1 MSVHRPRPVRSSAL
15 AATALCLALAAP
27 ALAAPA
33 TRTVEHTIPADG
45 KVRIANL
52 AGTVDLLPAGGGPIK
67 VVAVVH
73 AEGDSASETRQLIE
87 AMRWVQERDG
97 TWNLAYPVDD
107 YDAFTYLDDRH
118 SFGGSSST
126 RFRGERVRVL
136 GRPRLGFGG
145 DAPVLFADITVHV
158 PRGARLEVANAVG
171 PARGEDLVV
180 TELKVDTGSG
190 NVKLARVQGRLVADT
205 GSGDVELSQVTG
217 DTVADTGSGTV
228 RIDGI
233 EGGRLKADTGSG
245 DIQISN
251 GTVRELVADT
261 GSGDIE
267 IEEVRFETFS
277 GDTGS
282 GDVTVRGGLAGATDI
297 LVDTGSGEVRLLG
310 GDGFEFDL
318 VADTGSGEVEV
329 GYADAELRRSRR
341 EIIGAVRGSGR
352 TRVVVGTGSGDVVVA
367 PLGGR

>member
-1 MSVHRPRPVRSSAL
+1 MRPFAPRPPLAL
-15 AATALCLALAAP
+15 AALSLALAAP

-33 TRTVEHTIPADG
+33 TKTVEHSIPAAVR
-45 KVRIANL
+45 VRIANL
-52 AGTVDLLPAGGGPIK
+52 AGTVDLLPAGDGPIK

-73 AEGDSASETRQLIE
+73 AQGESASETRELIE
-87 AMRWVQERDG
+87 AMHWVQEPDG
-97 TWNLAYPVDD
+97 TWNLSYPVDD

-118 SFGGSSST
+118 SFGGSSSA
-126 RFRGERVRVL
+126 RFRGERVRVY

-145 DAPVLFADITVHV
+145 DAPVLFADLTVHV
-158 PRGARLEVANAVG
+158 PRGARLEVHNVVG
-171 PARGEDLVV
+171 PARGEGLAVA
-180 TELKVDTGSG
+180 ELRVDTGSG
-190 NVKLARVQGRLVADT
+190 NVKLARVSGRLVADT
-205 GSGDVELSQVTG
+205 GSGDVELSEITG

-233 EGGRLKADTGSG
+233 EADRLKADTGSG
-245 DIQISN
+245 DVLISN
-251 GTVRELVADT
+251 GSARELVADT

-282 GDVTVRGGLAGATDI
+282 GNVTVRGGLAGATDI
-297 LVDTGSGEVRLLG
+297 AVDTGSGEVRLLG
-310 GDGFEFDL
+310 GPGFEFDL

-329 GYADAELRRSRR
+329 GYDDVELRRSRH